1 MLPCPRGRT
10 CAPLAWQSVPELIII
25 IVSYNTRDCL
35 DACLRSLHA
44 PAPRCSHTIVVVDNG
59 SRDGSVARVRAAWP
73 AVRVIDAG
81 RNLGYAAANNAAIR
95 ATDSELLLLL
105 NSDTLVPPGA
115 VDRLVTQLRV
125 RAEAAAVG
133 PRLTDADGNV
143 ELSWGPP
150 VTPWSAAWR
159 KLQGALLARRVP
171 ALSAWIA
178 AAASR
183 ARYAAWLSGACLLV
197 RRADAHAVGLLDER
211 FFLYF
216 EDVDFCLALRRRGRR
231 MRFVPEVTV
240 IHHRGRSGAGE
251 PAGTRTAYRRSQLAF
266 YRKHHPAWVPLLRLY
281 LRARRALPSPLL

>member
-1 MLPCPRGRT
+1 M
-10 CAPLAWQSVPELIII
+10 PELVII

-35 DACLRSLHA
+35 DACLRSLHG
-44 PAPRCSHTIVVVDNG
+44 PPPRCSHTIVVVDNG

-73 AVRVIDAG
+73 AVQVIDAG

-115 VDRLVTQLRV
+115 VDRLVAHLRV
-125 RAEAAAVG
+125 HADVAAVG

-150 VTPWSAAWR
+150 VTPWSEARR
-159 KLQGALLARRVP
+159 KLAGALLARRVP
-171 ALSAWIA
+171 GLSARIA
-178 AAASR
+178 GAASR
-183 ARYAAWLSGACLLV
+183 ARYADWLSGACLLV
-197 RRADAHAVGLLDER
+197 RRADARTAGLLDER

-231 MRFVPEVTV
+231 LRLAPEATV
-240 IHHRGRSGAGE
+240 IHHRGRSGAGV
-251 PAGTRTAYRRSQLAF
+251 PAGTRAAYRRSQLAF

-281 LRARRALPSPLL
+281 LRARGALPSPLL

>member
-1 MLPCPRGRT
+1 M
-10 CAPLAWQSVPELIII
+10 PELVIV
-25 IVSYNTRDCL
+25 IVSYNTWGCL

-44 PAPRCSHTIVVVDNG
+44 SPPRCSHTIVVVDNG

-73 AVRVIDAG
+73 AVRIIDAG

-115 VDRLVTQLRV
+115 VDRLVEQLR
-125 RAEAAAVG
+125 ADAGAAAVG

-143 ELSWGPP
+143 ELSWGPS
-150 VTPWSAAWR
+150 VTPWSDAWR
-159 KLQGALLARRVP
+159 KLQGALLARRLP
-171 ALSAWIA
+171 GLSAWIA
-178 AAASR
+178 GAASR
-183 ARYAAWLSGACLLV
+183 ARYADWLTGACLLV
-197 RRADAHAVGLLDER
+197 RRADACDAGLLDER

-231 MRFVPEVTV
+231 LRFVHEVTV
-240 IHHRGRSGAGE
+240 VHHRGRSGASA

-266 YRKHHPAWVPLLRLY
+266 YRKHQPAWLPLLRLY
-281 LRARRALPSPLL
+281 LRARRALPPALL